1 MDQHGDVQP
10 IGGVNEKIEGFFDLC
25 KVRGLDGTH
34 GVVIPRKN
42 LSNLMLKKEIVD
54 AVRNGKFAIYAISR
68 VEEGVELFTGMP
80 AGELRDD
87 GTWPE
92 GSINY
97 LVMKRLDEISKAY
110 KDKEKKE
117 EQKDTENSSK

>member
-1 MDQHGDVQP
+1 
-10 IGGVNEKIEGFFDLC
+10 VNEKIEGFFDLC
-25 KVRGLDGTH
+25 KVRGLDGMH

-42 LSNLMLKKEIVD
+42 LSNLMLKKEVVD
-54 AVRNGKFAIYAISR
+54 AVRNGKFSIYAISR
-68 VEEGVELFTGMP
+68 VEEGLELFAGLP

-117 EQKDTENSSK
+117 EQKDTENNSK